1 MSNCVYQKSALDTT
15 AIAAQTVAASGLI
28 DFTTNNLLTGCSI
41 QHPAGGNAV
50 SVLCHGLYQVA
61 FNVDILPAAAGPITV
76 QLLNNGAA
84 VPGAEATITGAEATT
99 AHVAFSALLKVLKS
113 CPCVIDNT
121 ASLQVQVSAAATV
134 SNANL
139 SVVKLA

>member
-1 MSNCVYQKSALDTT
+1 MSNCIFQKSALETT
-15 AIAAQTVAASGLI
+15 SIAAQTVAANGLI
-28 DFTTNNLLTGCSI
+28 DFTTNNVLTGCSI
-41 QHPAGGNAV
+41 QHAAGSNAV

-61 FNVDILPAAAGPITV
+61 FNVDVLPTAAGPITV
-76 QLLNNGAA
+76 QLLNNGVA
-84 VPGAEATITGAEATT
+84 VPGAEATITGAESTT

-121 ASLQVQVSAAATV
+121 ASLQVQVSAAATI

-139 SVVKLA
+139 SVTKLA